1 MVRDENSSTRKWP
14 QMSAKKVNEERQ
26 GALLSVLPSIEALL
40 SSPDGEK
47 LCARYPRWL
56 VKEELV
62 NLLDGLRR
70 QLLGGRGGRL
80 GSREAVTAFALK
92 ETQRRM
98 LKLLRPSLRRVINA
112 TGIVLHTGLGRAPLA
127 EEARKNIMAATEH
140 YCNLEL
146 DLESGKRG
154 NRQLHV
160 ESLLCRLSGAEA
172 ACVVNNNAAAVLVAL
187 NTLACGKE
195 AIISRGQ
202 LVEIG
207 GSFRMPEVMEKSGSI
222 MVEVGTTNKTKLYD
236 YERAISARTGAVV
249 VVHTSNYR
257 VLGFTAQ
264 PALREVVEMA
274 HAHHVPVLH
283 DLGGG
288 VLIDLRSIGLPYEP
302 LVQESVEAGVDVVTF
317 SGDKVLGGP
326 QTGIIVGRRA
336 SLEAI
341 KTNPLM
347 RAVRCDKMT
356 IAALEATLKLFLD
369 GERLLAANPTLRML
383 STPVEVVAERA
394 QRLVGM
400 IAAEAMG
407 GCRVRVEQSHAQA
420 GSGALPLEQ
429 IPSRAVVVTCHNIAA
444 HELAAR
450 LRGLAMPVIGYVQ
463 EDELY
468 LDMRT
473 VRDDEVPLLAA
484 ALRKVMR
491 AAK

>member
-1 MVRDENSSTRKWP
+1 MT
-14 QMSAKKVNEERQ
+14 AKKLKEVEP
-26 GALLSVLPSIEALL
+26 AAVLSFLPSVDAVL
-40 SSPDGEK
+40 SSPRGDK

-56 VKEELV
+56 IKEEV
-62 NLLDGLRR
+62 VSVLDELRR
-70 QLLGGRGGRL
+70 EALGGGRA
-80 GSREAVTAFALK
+80 GVRSREAAVTYVLQ

-98 LKLLRPSLRRVINA
+98 VKLFRPSLGRVINA

-127 EEARKNIMAATEH
+127 AEARKSILTATEH

-146 DLESGKRG
+146 DLETGKRG
-154 NRQLHV
+154 DRQLHV
-160 ESLLCRLSGAEA
+160 ERLLRRLSGAEA

-187 NTLACGKE
+187 NTMAYGKE

-207 GSFRMPEVMEKSGSI
+207 GSFRMPEVMEKSGTI
-222 MVEVGTTNKTKLYD
+222 MVEVGTTNKTKLSD
-236 YERAISARTGAVV
+236 YERAISERTGVVV

-257 VLGFTAQ
+257 VLGFTAE
-264 PALREVVEMA
+264 PALREVVDMA

-288 VLIDLRSIGLPYEP
+288 VLVDLRSIGLPYEP
-302 LVQESVEAGVDVVTF
+302 LVQESVQAGVDVVTF

-326 QTGIIVGRRA
+326 QAGVIVGRRA
-336 SLEAI
+336 YVEAI

-347 RAVRCDKMT
+347 RAVRCDKLT
-356 IAALEATLKLFLD
+356 IGALEATLKLFLD
-369 GERLLAANPTLRML
+369 RDRLLAANPTLRML
-383 STPVEVVAERA
+383 STPVEVVEQRARRVVDLVAASCER
-394 QRLVGM
+394 R
-400 IAAEAMG
+400 
-407 GCRVRVEQSHAQA
+407 CHVRVAPSNAQA

-429 IPSRAVVVTCHNIAA
+429 IPSRAVVVRCQDLAA

-450 LRGLAMPVIGYVQ
+450 LRRLPLPVIGYVQ
-463 EDELY
+463 GEELY

-491 AAK
+491 RAK